1 MWPQNRFVF
10 ELPACA
16 FVVALNLEW
25 CPDANEA
32 TVNREC
38 HEQRLG
44 SFASPPDDRRPISGQ
59 ENGGTRWIN
68 SPLSSDL

>member
-32 TVNREC
+32 TVNRES

-44 SFASPPDDRRPISGQ
+44 SFASPPDDR
-59 ENGGTRWIN
+59 
-68 SPLSSDL
+68 LS